1 MESGDA
7 RHSFVDKQRAKS
19 LQGMADARIKFI
31 ENIRL
36 TEENSAILVSE
47 AYQALLE
54 VVQAIITSEG
64 FKVYSHKCVT
74 YFLEDYMGMETL
86 SEKFDKFRKIRNKIN
101 YYGKTL
107 DVKTGKEFIAE
118 IFSLINQLRTR
129 YNSMN
134 LSQRST

>member
-54 VVQAIITSEG
+54 VVQAIITSEVW
-64 FKVYSHKCVT
+64 KR
-74 YFLEDYMGMETL
+74 FL
-86 SEKFDKFRKIRNKIN
+86 KN
-101 YYGKTL
+101 
-107 DVKTGKEFIAE
+107 
-118 IFSLINQLRTR
+118 LINSGR
-129 YNSMN
+129 
-134 LSQRST
+134 